1 MARTSSD
8 TIDCRQPVR
17 ETPCCPDCGALEC
30 LCRPRFFAGQLLSE
44 QDLNRL
50 DQYIRNK
57 NRLHNRNQ
65 HGWGV
70 VNGLLVVC
78 DPCGD
83 IKVTQGYAVD
93 PCGDDI
99 VVCEDTRVNICELIR
114 KCREP
119 PPECQPFRQPA
130 NSNCDDLEE
139 VWVLTI
145 RYREWASRGVTALRG
160 NSCATPGC
168 NCASAG
174 NSCDCGGGCGCAG
187 ASRGAAGARREG

>member
-1 MARTSSD
+1 MARTSD
-8 TIDCRQPVR
+8 TIDCRPPVR
-17 ETPCCPDCGALEC
+17 KSPCCPDCGALEC

-50 DQYIRNK
+50 DQYIKNK

-83 IKVTQGYAVD
+83 VTVTQGYAVD

-99 VVCEDTRVNICELIR
+99 VLCEDTRVNICQL
-114 KCREP
+114 
-119 PPECQPFRQPA
+119 
-130 NSNCDDLEE
+130 
-139 VWVLTI
+139 
-145 RYREWASRGVTALRG
+145 
-160 NSCATPGC
+160 
-168 NCASAG
+168 
-174 NSCDCGGGCGCAG
+174 
-187 ASRGAAGARREG
+187 